1 MPYSSTSDLPQAVRD
16 KYSEKCQRAF
26 IHAFNSVHDS
36 TGDESRAFAAGHA
49 AAQRCEASKSAAKGM
64 QMTLYEQ
71 TAPAVKFEFLTPGML
86 KASKGA
92 DGKMRLH
99 GIASSTT
106 RDLHG
111 DVMTESALQD
121 MENSA
126 NRNLTIFLNHDYTVP
141 EDVGGSVERAIRRTR
156 DVDHAG
162 NPNIDLELDIVMDD
176 TNPRAVQT
184 WNSIQNGTKLGLSI
198 GANLPE
204 GGYKRNKDGTYVIE
218 HCDLMETSIVG
229 LPANPRSWVEY
240 AVKALNDS
248 HRVRQLIKAGDVYT
262 VGESGPETLV
272 VQPNGDEAI
281 LLGATCPQCGGAK
294 NDPQD
299 GCTSSYHDK
308 AKESHPELPDSAF
321 ACIDSTGRHYPH
333 HTSSGA
339 LNLKLLRNALA
350 RIADPGNTQC
360 GKGHLE
366 AHAKDAGI
374 GDRKSL
380 AEFLA
385 MSDEEFET
393 WAIDP
398 PIAVGDGSISPSLDE
413 VPVLPDVAA
422 ATVHIDIDTGSSG
435 ESGASA
441 PTSQEAPA
449 GSAPGA
455 EAAVLDEAAEGEDEL
470 LGDTKTEAL
479 VPGSDFVVK
488 QSDMTELIKSYART
502 AQELITL
509 RQKYAELE
517 LRNAGLATEKDQAI
531 AERDRVL
538 TQTTALLSR
547 LAEIPLVRRTAVT
560 AAYSDFRQRFGGI
573 YDEGFLQMLEKQS
586 HE

>member
-248 HRVRQLIKAGDVYT
+248 HRVRQLIKADTIVT
-262 VGESGPETLV
+262 
-272 VQPNGDEAI
+272 QPNGDEAV
-281 LLGATCPQCGGAK
+281 LLGATCPQCGGSK

-299 GCTSSYHDK
+299 GCTSSYHNTK
-308 AKESHPELPDSAF
+308 AVDQPVVVE
-321 ACIDSTGRHYPH
+321 
-333 HTSSGA
+333 
-339 LNLKLLRNALA
+339 
-350 RIADPGNTQC
+350 
-360 GKGHLE
+360 
-366 AHAKDAGI
+366 
-374 GDRKSL
+374 
-380 AEFLA
+380 
-385 MSDEEFET
+385 
-393 WAIDP
+393 
-398 PIAVGDGSISPSLDE
+398 DGSISPSMDE
-413 VPVLPDVAA
+413 VPVLPDVAN

-449 GSAPGA
+449 GSVPGA
-455 EAAVLDEAAEGEDEL
+455 EAAVLDEAADGEDEL
-470 LGDTKTEAL
+470 LGDTKTESVAL
-479 VPGSDFVVK
+479 AADGPGFVIK
-488 QSDMTELIKSYART
+488 QSDMTELIKSYAQT

-517 LRNAGLATEKDQAI
+517 IRNAGLVTEKDQAI

-538 TQTTALLSR
+538 TETTALLSR
-547 LAEIPLVRRTAVT
+547 LADVPLVRRTAVT
-560 AAYSDFRQRFGGI
+560 AAYSDFRQRFGGV
-573 YDEGFLQMLEKQS
+573 YDEGFLQMLEKQT
-586 HE
+586 HD